1 MFLRSV
7 PSLTYLHSLCYP
19 NLPSSLLSLDEQ
31 LAANAQWEESLV
43 GVSDLPPPLELVFIV
58 LVQADFAIM
67 AS

>member
-1 MFLRSV
+1 
-7 PSLTYLHSLCYP
+7 
-19 NLPSSLLSLDEQ
+19 